1 MNIDLLLKFGLFHIT
16 ASIKQDNRMLL
27 ALLEAKCRIMPA
39 YYLEQPC
46 KLSFNESYT
55 GSNIHILNL
64 TCSPDTREKK
74 VTLSQF
80 PKVITLSFCLCFSAF
95 HPKTFDPFGYKQKRS
110 VSGDHEKVR
119 ESFWMCLMTAP
130 AGRTLWDPCW
140 RKLMCWRDRWW
151 LLGFVFCHRIPIV
164 TIIIGR
170 NCAAM
175 TNTKEISLSASS
187 LKKQGSICA
196 LYVVKYKISKLIFTV
211 EL

>member
-1 MNIDLLLKFGLFHIT
+1 MSIDLLLKFSLFHIT

-64 TCSPDTREKK
+64 MCSPDTREKK
-74 VTLSQF
+74 VTLSRF
-80 PKVITLSFCLCFSAF
+80 SKVITLSFCLCFSAF
-95 HPKTFDPFGYKQKRS
+95 HPKTFDPFGHQQKRC

-119 ESFWMCLMTAP
+119 KSFWMCLMTAP

-140 RKLMCWRDRWW
+140 HKLVLKRQMMASRVCVLPPHSNSHHHHWQKLCCNDYHE
-151 LLGFVFCHRIPIV
+151 GDFSFC
-164 TIIIGR
+164 
-170 NCAAM
+170 
-175 TNTKEISLSASS
+175 
-187 LKKQGSICA
+187 
-196 LYVVKYKISKLIFTV
+196 
-211 EL
+211 